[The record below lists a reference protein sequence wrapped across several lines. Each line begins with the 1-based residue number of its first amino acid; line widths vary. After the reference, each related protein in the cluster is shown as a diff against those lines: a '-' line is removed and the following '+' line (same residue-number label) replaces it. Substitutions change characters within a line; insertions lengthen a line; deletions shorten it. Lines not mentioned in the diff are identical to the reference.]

1 MIYIFPVY
9 LPYTDFYVC
18 IFLKLYL
25 FFLHK
30 FTKAVKYSVDAID
43 FKILD
48 RLAEDSKAT
57 LKTLSEKV
65 GLSPSPL
72 QARIKRLEREGYIR
86 GYAAR
91 LDYTKL
97 GQDHIAFVQ
106 VTLSD
111 TRAEALAAFNMA
123 VRDLKS
129 VEQCHMIAGNF
140 DYLLKVRTRD
150 IRAYR
155 TELAEKI
162 SSLPHVASTSTFVSM
177 ETVQE

>member
-1 MIYIFPVY
+1 M
-9 LPYTDFYVC
+9 
-18 IFLKLYL
+18 
-25 FFLHK
+25 
-30 FTKAVKYSVDAID
+30 DAID
-43 FKILD
+43 LKILD
-48 RLAEDSKAT
+48 QLSSDSKTT
-57 LKTLSEKV
+57 LKRLSEQV

-72 QARIKRLEREGYIR
+72 QARIKKLEREGYIY
-86 GYAAR
+86 GYAAQ
-91 LDYTKL
+91 LNYTKL

-123 VRDLKS
+123 VRTLKS

-150 IRAYR
+150 IRTYR

-162 SSLPHVASTSTFVSM
+162 SSLPNVASTSTFVSM
-177 ETVQE
+177 ETIRE